1 MTIRDSNR
9 KKCRYDVRVWKT
21 DNHQEWDFVVL
32 SEERADNDGMSVT
45 NNAVGVANAV
55 LLMLLPPMTNP
66 ARVAFYERYPLS
78 GPERADRVL
87 LRLSKVAEGHNGF
100 GGYEYADWLIGTLMN
115 LRELLGVTLDEEVSH
130 GDDIPDA

>member
-55 LLMLLPPMTNP
+55 LLILLPPMTNP

-130 GDDIPDA
+130 VA